1 MKAKKEISFAEKLQ
15 RLQEI
20 TEMLEDDNTEIEESL
35 LLYEEGINLSKEL
48 YTKLNSAEL
57 KITELKASLEND
69 LKP

>member
-20 TEMLEDDNTEIEESL
+20 TEMLEDDNTEIEQSL

-57 KITELKASLEND
+57 KITELKTSLEND

>member
-1 MKAKKEISFAEKLQ
+1 MKAKKETSFAEKLQ

-20 TEMLEDDNTEIEESL
+20 TEMLEDDDTEIEQSL